1 MFHTKILQCVISKN
15 SGNVSY
21 LIPILLTH
29 VTKLSVI
36 PKYYLK
42 YLPHTQISP
51 IALQNGIY

>member
-1 MFHTKILQCVISKN
+1 MFHTKIFQCVISKN
-15 SGNVSY
+15 SDVSY
-21 LIPILLTH
+21 LILILLTH